1 MQIKCASNLT
11 IFNSFKMLTYLI
23 YAVTGICFKLL
34 HIQTKDEPYNI
45 DFYLQFKLKYKTI
58 VVYLI

>member
-11 IFNSFKMLTYLI
+11 IFNSFKMFTYLI
-23 YAVTGICFKLL
+23 YAFTGIYFKLL

-45 DFYLQFKLKYKTI
+45 DFYI
-58 VVYLI
+58 